1 MKNIRLLALVLALL
15 MLSAC
20 AVAEPTEDPVV
31 IRAGEIT
38 MSLSE
43 VQAVFDNL
51 YAQYNEYYT
60 ANGYPMTEETVLQ
73 IRAEAVSIMGDYAVL
88 DSKIQELGLDK
99 ITDEEREALRATSD
113 AEFATTLTDYAN
125 YYGLTA
131 EEAAAEAAAQGYTLE
146 SQFEAMLLDLPYQRL
161 YDLYT
166 GDITVDEA
174 DIDATYQGYV
184 ESDQATY
191 GEDIASY
198 EMYSQY
204 YGAEILY
211 VPEGYR
217 LAKHIL
223 LMTPEETETR
233 LMELAAELSALQTEL
248 DAFNSELSGLEAM
261 AEEGAEATG
270 TTRTA
275 EAIQADI
282 DAKQAEVDLKNAEH
296 EAARAQ
302 IIPAL
307 QPKIDDINSR
317 LAAGES
323 FDALIAEYNEDPGMT
338 ANPDGYMVHKDS
350 VVWDTDFR
358 DGAMAL
364 AAIGDV
370 SEPILTSF
378 GVHIIQYAS
387 DAPSGPVPMTDAMR
401 ENIYQSLL
409 SAAKDEAYLAVV
421 ENWRAETTVET
432 FPELLVLPEVSA
444 EEGLEEG
451 EGDSVG

>member
-38 MSLSE
+38 VLLSD
-43 VQAVFDNL
+43 VQAEFDQ
-51 YAQYNEYYT
+51 QYEQYYEYY
-60 ANGYPMTEETVLQ
+60 ASVGDPFTEDMVLE
-73 IRAEAVSIMGDYAVL
+73 IRDNVLSMLGIYAVL
-88 DSKIQELGLDK
+88 DSKIKELGLNE
-99 ITDEEREALRATSD
+99 ISDEEREALRVQSD
-113 AEFATTLTDYAN
+113 AEYEAMMAEYAA
-125 YYGLTA
+125 YYGLSA
-131 EEAAAEAAAQGYTLE
+131 EEMNALAQEQGLTPDSYYEDTLLN
-146 SQFEAMLLDLPYQRL
+146 QPYQRL
-161 YDLYT
+161 YDLNT
-166 GDITVDEA
+166 ADVTVDEA
-174 DIDATYQGYV
+174 AVEAIYQEYV
-184 ESDQATY
+184 ESDRATY
-191 GEDIASY
+191 SEDVASY
-198 EMYSQY
+198 ETYTYY

-211 VPEGYR
+211 IPEGYR
-217 LAKHIL
+217 LVKHIL
-223 LMTPEETETR
+223 LMTPEAIETQ

-248 DAFNSELSGLEAM
+248 DAFVSELSGLDAM
-261 AEEGAEATG
+261 AEEGVEVDG
-270 TTRTA
+270 TRTA

-282 DAKQAEVDLKNAEH
+282 DAKQAEYDLKNAEH

-307 QPKIDDINSR
+307 QAKIDDIKNR

-338 ANPDGYMVHKDS
+338 TNPDGYMVHKDS
-350 VVWDTDFR
+350 VNWDTDFR

-370 SEPILTSF
+370 SEPVLTSF

-387 DAPSGPVPMTDAMR
+387 DAPSGAVPMSDAMR
-401 ENIYQSLL
+401 DNIRQGLL
-409 SAAKDEAYLAVV
+409 ANAQDEAYLAAV
-421 ENWRAETTVET
+421 ETWRAEIGVET
-432 FPELLVLPEVSA
+432 FPDLLVMPEVPA

-451 EGDSVG
+451 DAESVG